1 LQNLVASQLQFMA
14 PQQLYVHTH
23 CSHQTM
29 VETMQKNNIQLKP
42 LFNQNMSYVLTAVL
56 NNLILHH

>member
-1 LQNLVASQLQFMA
+1 
-14 PQQLYVHTH
+14 
-23 CSHQTM
+23 M